1 MNWKLRLSNYGL
13 WMAVAALIPLLAEA
27 MGIKIPTNY
36 NDIINSILGIL
47 VLLGIINNP
56 TTENHGLLD
65 DVVKSVK
72 VIKQISKDIK

>member
-1 MNWKLRLSNYGL
+1 MNWKSRLSNYGL

-27 MGIKIPTNY
+27 LGFKIPSNY
-36 NDIINSILGIL
+36 NDIINSILGIM

-65 DVVKSVK
+65 DAAKSMK
-72 VIKQISKDIK
+72 VRIQTPKDIK

>member
-1 MNWKLRLSNYGL
+1 MNWKSRLSNYGL

-27 MGIKIPTNY
+27 IGIKISTNY

-47 VLLGIINNP
+47 VLLGVINNP
-56 TTENHGLLD
+56 TTKNHGLLD

-72 VIKQISKDIK
+72 VIKQVSKDIK